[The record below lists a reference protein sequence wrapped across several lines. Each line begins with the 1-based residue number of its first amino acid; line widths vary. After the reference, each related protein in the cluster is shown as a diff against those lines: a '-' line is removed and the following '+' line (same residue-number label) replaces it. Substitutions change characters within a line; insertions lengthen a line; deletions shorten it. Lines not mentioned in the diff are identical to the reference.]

1 VGIFPIDYSKQQHT
15 ASYEF
20 MHERS
25 TGLYN
30 QLKRALFKKIVG
42 QKVLIL
48 EIEADIYCLESNLWD
63 PNEKMLTFGNMLLL

>member
-1 VGIFPIDYSKQQHT
+1 MNLCMKGLPVFRISKIGHC
-15 ASYEF
+15 
-20 MHERS
+20 
-25 TGLYN
+25 
-30 QLKRALFKKIVG
+30 LKRYAQEG